1 MQMCI
6 RDRDKG
12 VQETMKDGIIAGYPL
27 TGIRV
32 AVYDGSYHSVDS
44 NEMAFRAAARIG
56 LRKDVYKRQAYASER
71 APGAVR

>member
-1 MQMCI
+1 
-6 RDRDKG
+6 
-12 VQETMKDGIIAGYPL
+12 MKDGIIAGYPL

-56 LRKDVYKRQAYASER
+56 RARHAPMPTRWCWSPSRKSR
-71 APGAVR
+71 